1 MVKKN
6 EDRPLLSPTVYKL
19 PVSVKKKQKTKKQIE
34 NNNNTYLNFNITL
47 TKWIASWLAEKTVEW
62 LSSQEVDKI
71 QLHLINANSSKYLLQ

>member
-19 PVSVKKKQKTKKQIE
+19 PVSVKKKQKKKQIE

-47 TKWIASWLAEKTVEW
+47 TKWIAS
-62 LSSQEVDKI
+62 
-71 QLHLINANSSKYLLQ
+71 